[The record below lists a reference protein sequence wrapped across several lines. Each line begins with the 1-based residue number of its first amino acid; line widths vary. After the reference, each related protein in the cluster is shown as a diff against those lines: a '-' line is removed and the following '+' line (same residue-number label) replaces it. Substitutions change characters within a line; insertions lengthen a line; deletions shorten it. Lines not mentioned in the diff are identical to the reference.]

1 MRYYAER
8 HELDRAI
15 VAFGDCSRVVKQEF
29 LVTPDEQQLRFPS
42 AVFQLGIGIYATLAN

>member
-8 HELDRAI
+8 HELDGAM
-15 VAFGDCSRVVKQEF
+15 VAFGGCFRVIKQEF

-42 AVFQLGIGIYATLAN
+42 AVFQLGIGIHATLAN

>member
-8 HELDRAI
+8 HQLDGSM
-15 VAFGDCSRVVKQEF
+15 VAFGDCFRVVKQEF

-42 AVFQLGIGIYATLAN
+42 TVFQVGIGTLATLAN